1 MDMRPFRG
9 IKPIQAC
16 ALSAGIVVALLSGC
30 AAGPVAEPPR
40 TDGPTAAPT
49 AALPEETAAP
59 RPTPTGPP
67 TQPEQPPAPAIDL
80 ENPGTWLIGFEGIG
94 PIDRGAQIIDVR
106 PSMGAFSERTMPEWC
121 PVAQFDR
128 AGGPTVVATLDEDFA
143 TITGMFVGG
152 GADPAAT
159 NESSPRTAEGIG
171 IGSTLGE
178 MLAAYPTITKSGEYG
193 GGTPTLY
200 YALQNPAGVWLV
212 FAVYEEVVGAIFVR
226 DTPRPPSEYCA

>member
-1 MDMRPFRG
+1 MRTLG
-9 IKPIQAC
+9 GTKPAL
-16 ALSAGIVVALLSGC
+16 ATVLSAGIVAALLSGC
-30 AAGPVAEPPR
+30 AIGPGAEPPR
-40 TDGPTAAPT
+40 SDGQTVAPP
-49 AALPEETAAP
+49 AETSAP
-59 RPTPTGPP
+59 RPTPVGTPA
-67 TQPEQPPAPAIDL
+67 QPEQPAAPAIDL

-94 PIDRGAQIIDVR
+94 PIDRGAQIVDVR
-106 PSMGAFSERTMPEWC
+106 PAMGAFSERAMPEWC

-143 TITGMFVGG
+143 TVTGMFVGG

-159 NESSPRTAEGIG
+159 TESSPRTAEGIG

-212 FAVYEEVVGAIFVR
+212 FSVYEEVVGAIFVR